1 MADEIFTPGPVT
13 VGDHEIP
20 VALIAAEAQHHPA
33 ADAATAW
40 ESAARALAVRH
51 LLLAEAD
58 RLGIAAPALADAK
71 GRPLTPEDAR
81 IEALLERE
89 VQVPTATREEAR
101 RHYDRNPAHFS
112 SETLV
117 EAEHILLSVPRSD
130 SLGYGLAVGDART
143 MIMQIKAN
151 PACFADLARQHSAC
165 PSREQGGNLGQI
177 SRGQTVP
184 EFEAALFAL
193 APGELCPDPVRTNH
207 GIHVIRAGRR
217 VDGELLPFEVVEPV
231 IRASL
236 EERAFRH
243 GVAQYLAILA
253 GQTPVTGVTLRSA
266 DSPLVQ

>member
-1 MADEIFTPGPVT
+1 MVENFTPGPVT
-13 VGDHEIP
+13 VGDQEIP

-40 ESAARALAVRH
+40 DSAARALAVRQ

-81 IEALLERE
+81 IEALLEQE
-89 VQVPTATREEAR
+89 VQVPTATHEEAR
-101 RHYDRNPAHFS
+101 RHYDRNPTRFS
-112 SETLV
+112 SDTLV
-117 EAEHILLSVPRSD
+117 EAEHILISVPRSD
-130 SLGYGLAVGDART
+130 SLGFGLAVGDART
-143 MIMQIKAN
+143 LLRQIQAD
-151 PACFADLARQHSAC
+151 PGCFADLARQHSAC

-207 GIHVIRAGRR
+207 GVHIIRAGRR
-217 VDGELLPFEVVEPV
+217 VDGEVLPFDLVEPA

-236 EERAFRH
+236 EEHAFRR

-253 GQTPVTGVTLRSA
+253 GQTPVTGVTLRTA